1 MKRNKY
7 IWLLWVGVIII
18 AGILVASM
26 LNSYLADKHKNEM
39 DKKHVVIKKDLQW
52 VEENAYF
59 EIDMKVEEK
68 EYQVFIVGEG
78 ERKYQQVEDNEL
90 GKKDDTIVTGDFA
103 FFLWTEEYGNE
114 VVKQE
119 LELPNPMTFNLS
131 QKNTGTFVVNQQN
144 IAAIF
149 QGKETNEVMAYF
161 YTIQGEKLV
170 TLTDYG
176 MRIYSENIKNIQQN
190 YIQTLRKK
198 DEKIMEFDTWMLEP
212 KTGKLVKLDATSVDN
227 KETIKNW
234 LEKEEFYYPYK
245 NLTITPNLMSLA
257 EQGMLIG
264 AQYPIGTNIKEIKKI
279 NSNYT
284 MEDYNQKYS
293 QLDFP
298 EVTYR
303 YDKSTKLVT
312 SISIPGIR
320 LKESVQSI
328 QDTLGKPEDFVTK
341 EDGYVATYSAGNYKL
356 IIQLDLS
363 QRIKSIK
370 LVK

>member
-26 LNSYLADKHKNEM
+26 VNSYLTDKQKNEIE
-39 DKKHVVIKKDLQW
+39 KKHVVIKKDLQW

-59 EIDMKVEEK
+59 EINMKVKER

-78 ERKYQQVEDNEL
+78 ERKYQQLEDNEL

-103 FFLWTEEYGNE
+103 FYLWTEAYGNE

-131 QKNTGTFVVNQQN
+131 PKNTGTFLVNQQN
-144 IAAIF
+144 IAAVF
-149 QGKETNEVMAYF
+149 QGNEANEVMAYF
-161 YTIQGEKLV
+161 YTIHGEKLV
-170 TLTDYG
+170 TIKDYG
-176 MRIYSENIKNIQQN
+176 MRIYSKNIKNIQQN
-190 YIQTLRKK
+190 YIQTLSKK
-198 DEKIMEFDTWMLEP
+198 DEEIMEFDTWMLEQE
-212 KTGKLVKLDATSVDN
+212 TGKLLKVDATSVDN
-227 KETIKNW
+227 MEVIQNW
-234 LEKEEFYYPYK
+234 LDKEEFYYPYK
-245 NLTITPNLMSLA
+245 NLSVTSSLMNLA

-264 AQYPIGTNIKEIKKI
+264 AQFPIGTNIKEIKKL

-284 MEDYNQKYS
+284 IEDYNQKYS

-298 EVTYR
+298 EVTYY
-303 YDKSTKLVT
+303 YDKSTELVT

-328 QDTLGKPEDFVTK
+328 QDILGKPEDYVTK
-341 EDGYVATYSAGNYKL
+341 EDGYVATYTAGNYKL

-363 QRIKSIK
+363 QRIKSIRLMK
-370 LVK
+370 